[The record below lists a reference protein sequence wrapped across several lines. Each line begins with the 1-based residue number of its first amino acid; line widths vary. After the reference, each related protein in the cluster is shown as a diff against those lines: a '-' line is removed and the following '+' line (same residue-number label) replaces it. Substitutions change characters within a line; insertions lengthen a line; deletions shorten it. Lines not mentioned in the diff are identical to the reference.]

1 MYGWRARIGKISPS
15 RSDSFIYEFYKIV
28 PEGIVLVM
36 SGFTIFQ
43 LVDDDLEKGYQQ
55 IEESAKDL
63 AKVGVDFIIAGGTPI
78 FTRKGKGS
86 DIKAIAR
93 IKELTGIPATTS
105 ATSAVNSWKR
115 LSVKKLVVATP
126 HEEERNQKLKSF
138 LEQSGFEVLNIKGL
152 GIRVAADMAKVPTYE
167 VYRLAKQV
175 FMEAPEAEGI
185 HIPCARW
192 PTISNIEK
200 LENDLGVPVVTSTTG
215 MIWNALDQLK
225 IKEPI
230 KGYGQLLENY

>member
-43 LVDDDLEKGYQQ
+43 LVDDDLEKGFQR
-55 IEESAKDL
+55 IESSAEDL

-86 DIKAIAR
+86 DVQAIDR

-105 ATSAVNSWKR
+105 ATAMVTSWKR
-115 LSVKKLVVATP
+115 LGVKKLVVATP
-126 HEEERNQKLKSF
+126 HEEERNQKLKTF
-138 LEQSGFEVLNIKGL
+138 LEQSGFTVLNIKGL

-192 PTISNIEK
+192 PTIGNIEK

-215 MIWNALDQLK
+215 MIWTALDQLRV
-225 IKEPI
+225 KEPI
-230 KGYGQLLENY
+230 KGYGTLLEKY